1 MLDHFR
7 HIEQIVAAGR
17 RQCGLRNGT
26 VLCADGAT
34 ATSKHKGQARELEG
48 VADALDEPLTDSSLE
63 NAQTSGSARTV
74 DWWRYPTTSSSR
86 GT

>member
-34 ATSKHKGQARELEG
+34 ATSKHKGRARELEG
-48 VADALDEPLTDSSLE
+48 VADALDEPLPTPVWR
-63 NAQTSGSARTV
+63 TRKRPARTV
-74 DWWRYPTTSSSR
+74 D
-86 GT
+86 